1 MLKVKKSKI
10 FLLNNYGEVL
20 INGDRKRVVRGI
32 ESTFEKNRSIV
43 VLNEVLYMKRV
54 YNKLDISIEK
64 VINESFG
71 NCNEYLFH
79 YFYMNHNKEIV
90 IYAIKAGNNVR
101 ILSRNAK
108 NLEVRPI
115 QIIII
120 DDFSKLINSKNWNL
134 LFFYNNMYYFIK
146 YKEMIIEVTFV
157 EEKLEALLLKINNNK
172 ICEEVYIDSN
182 IDIDCKD
189 ELNEIKFIAIDI
201 GELLSEKRL
210 FKEGFLTRSICCRKF
225 IKS

>member
-10 FLLNNYGEVL
+10 YLLNNYGEVI
-20 INGDRKRVVRGI
+20 INNDRKRIVRGI